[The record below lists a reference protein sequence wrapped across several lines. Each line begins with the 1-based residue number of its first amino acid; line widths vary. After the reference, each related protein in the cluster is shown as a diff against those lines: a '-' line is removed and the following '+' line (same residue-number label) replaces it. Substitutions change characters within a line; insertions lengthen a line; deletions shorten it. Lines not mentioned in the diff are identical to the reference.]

1 LKELSNDD
9 CLSILAHHALGTE
22 DFSAHLNLKDI
33 GEELARRCKGSPL
46 AAKVLGGAL
55 RNKVDRD
62 EWEDVLNSNIW
73 DITAVK
79 NEIAPALMLSYHHLP
94 SHLKRCFA
102 YCSILPKDYEFE
114 EEQLVLLWMAEGLIK
129 PRKGRKQ
136 MEDFGRE
143 DFRQSIVEVIFPT
156 IVQR

>member
-1 LKELSNDD
+1 LVARETEGESKKGRSFLVVLDDLWNEKYNDWTHLRAPFEAGAPGSAIVITTRNEGVASKTGTIPAYSLKELSNDS

-22 DFSAHLNLKDI
+22 DFSAHLNLKNI

-73 DITAVK
+73 DISEK
-79 NEIAPALMLSYHHLP
+79 
-94 SHLKRCFA
+94 
-102 YCSILPKDYEFE
+102 
-114 EEQLVLLWMAEGLIK
+114 
-129 PRKGRKQ
+129 
-136 MEDFGRE
+136 
-143 DFRQSIVEVIFPT
+143 
-156 IVQR
+156 